1 MTWLLRVSELPGLV
15 LIGMARVYQQ
25 WISPLLGPLCRF
37 HPSCSQYFI
46 DAVRKYGAVRG
57 TLKGLARLAR
67 CHPFSA
73 GGFDPP

>member
-1 MTWLLRVSELPGLV
+1 MWPFRFSQLPGLA
-15 LIGMARVYQQ
+15 LIALARTYQR

-67 CHPFSA
+67 CHPFST